1 MAAFGGTIGRMEHR
15 PRALTR
21 SIDRTIGGV
30 AAGVAEYVGVD
41 PTIVRALWVVAA
53 VFAPPFACLGY
64 LVLWIIMP
72 PSTAAPLVAR
82 GSSTPA
88 NSALLLGLV
97 LLGVGVVLLSGQ
109 LGWVRWLGWGITR
122 LQWPTLLILAGAYL
136 LTRRRAGN

>member
-1 MAAFGGTIGRMEHR
+1 MEHR

-53 VFAPPFACLGY
+53 VFTPPFACLGY
-64 LVLWIIMP
+64 LALWMIMP
-72 PSTAAPLVAR
+72 APTAAPLAR
-82 GSSTPA
+82 RRSSGGA
-88 NSALLLGLV
+88 DNALLLGIVLV
-97 LLGVGVVLLSGQ
+97 GIGVVLLSGEF
-109 LGWVRWLGWGITR
+109 GWVRWLGWGLTR
-122 LQWPTLLILAGAYL
+122 VLWPVLLIGAGAFL

>member
-1 MAAFGGTIGRMEHR
+1 MEHR

-64 LVLWIIMP
+64 LLLWVIMP
-72 PSTAAPLVAR
+72 PSTAAPLVRQRASAP
-82 GSSTPA
+82 GG
-88 NSALLLGLV
+88 NALLLGIVLV
-97 LLGVGVVLLSGQ
+97 AVGVILLSGEF
-109 LGWVRWLGWGITR
+109 GWVRWLGWGLTR
-122 LQWPTLLILAGAYL
+122 VLWPVLLIAAGAFL